1 LGFRL
6 LVLIKSVDAM
16 PRIKHYN
23 ATTVLVRFPLSG
35 SALAYR
41 PSSEVESV
49 SVKTLYEPVY
59 RVSIV
64 CNDGRAREQA

>member
-1 LGFRL
+1 MQL
-6 LVLIKSVDAM
+6 LVPFL
-16 PRIKHYN
+16 
-23 ATTVLVRFPLSG
+23 LSG

-49 SVKTLYEPVY
+49 SVKTLSEPVY

-64 CNDGRAREQA
+64 CNDGRPREQA